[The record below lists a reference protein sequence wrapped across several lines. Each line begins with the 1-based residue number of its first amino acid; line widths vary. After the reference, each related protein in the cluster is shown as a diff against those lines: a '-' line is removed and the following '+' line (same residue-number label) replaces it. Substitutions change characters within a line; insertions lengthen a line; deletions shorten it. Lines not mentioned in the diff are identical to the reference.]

1 MCFLNI
7 HDGGTHRLNDETLLV
22 VPQTFEMVFRTVTIG
37 ILSTKA
43 SLQMELRARLR
54 VGLLKRYPVT
64 ASGFPL
70 IGKETERGWEQADD
84 TSTLLPSLLRYQNIG
99 EQMRQRLRQR
109 LLHGKSEFTRFSARN
124 CASAHSVGGHCIPR
138 EWSGHSHRSCW
149 FRAPRVPSRCGRLGV
164 VV

>member
-7 HDGGTHRLNDETLLV
+7 HDGSTHRLNDETLLV
-22 VPQTFEMVFRTVTIG
+22 VPQTFEMVFRTVTIV

-84 TSTLLPSLLRYQNIG
+84 TSTPVAIAIAVPEHRRAD
-99 EQMRQRLRQR
+99 E
-109 LLHGKSEFTRFSARN
+109 TTTAADSA
-124 CASAHSVGGHCIPR
+124 
-138 EWSGHSHRSCW
+138 
-149 FRAPRVPSRCGRLGV
+149 GV
-164 VV
+164 S